1 MNKKILTSFLKV
13 FCLALVYSACIIA
26 LKAASLARKNNN
38 RLNYEQD
45 WAISFNDA
53 AVRVNQKIREIDRHL
68 QIESPRQTIEIDKH
82 ILFSKKCSQVRVEK
96 EYAPEEYKG
105 MLKLLLIQKYR
116 TAFVNWCKPYAID
129 NFVKTFDIAFEED
142 IFETTNLL
150 TSAFGEHYIEC
161 FIDTII
167 QARQREDMKEIDG
180 MYAEFIRDG
189 SVVSKKD
196 FCEQVDT
203 DITMTLTIIAELALM
218 LGQLDA
224 VEINTTVYPPMK

>member
-1 MNKKILTSFLKV
+1 MV
-13 FCLALVYSACIIA
+13 A
-26 LKAASLARKNNN
+26 LKAANLARKNDS
-38 RLNYEQD
+38 RLNYEQNL
-45 WAISFNDA
+45 AMSFNDTT
-53 AVRVNQKIREIDRHL
+53 VHVNQKIRETDKYL
-68 QIESPRQTIEIDKH
+68 QIKSPHQTIEIDKRV
-82 ILFSKKCSQVRVEK
+82 LFSKKCSQLQIK
-96 EYAPEEYKG
+96 EENITPEERKAR
-105 MLKLLLIQKYR
+105 LKLSLIQKYR
-116 TAFVNWCKPYAID
+116 TAFVNWCKPYTID